1 MSLAKLTFALLN
13 LPANC
18 CSRTHASV
26 LRFLA
31 LLKGEALEAQL
42 ALA

>member
-1 MSLAKLTFALLN
+1 
-13 LPANC
+13 
-18 CSRTHASV
+18 V

-42 ALA
+42 ALAWTSTLGVLACG